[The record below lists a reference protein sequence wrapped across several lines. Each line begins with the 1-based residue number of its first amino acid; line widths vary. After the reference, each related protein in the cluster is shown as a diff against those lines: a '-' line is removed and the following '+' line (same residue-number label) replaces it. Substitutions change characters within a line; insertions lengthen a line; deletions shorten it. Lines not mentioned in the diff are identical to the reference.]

1 MNKHKLTNFLIGAA
15 IGAIVSLI
23 LGLLFTPASGQQHID
38 RFKSRF
44 LSDRDWFS
52 ARIRIATDEWVSK
65 LRQTANEMVSKGYL
79 SPAEADAQIQALL
92 EKVRG

>member
-1 MNKHKLTNFLIGAA
+1 MNKHTLTNFLIGVA

-23 LGLLFTPASGQQHID
+23 IGLLFTPASGQQHRD
-38 RFKSRF
+38 LLKTRF

-52 ARIRIATDEWVSK
+52 ARIRVATDEWVGK
-65 LRQTANEMVSKGYL
+65 LRQTANEMVSKGYI
-79 SPAEADAQIQALL
+79 SPAEAEAQIHALL